1 MYKIEK
7 DHRSTLYYNQY
18 EYAISL
24 NLYSASC
31 LRNLNDLQFERAIR
45 TAKSWDSQDRGV
57 TRGSNPWTGTA
68 RESALREVRDVL
80 LAESKPFKPV
90 ISYNIITVYTNN
102 VGLAKKIRQVQLN
115 NLGVAMHLVRQAVL
129 SKPAGVIQLKESRHG
144 YRTYFRE
151 RKYSVDQKTLLLN
164 FLNSRQGTLRAS
176 NSLMTWL
183 EAGGNPWYYYTEYSR
198 SYYFVDHD
206 HPNEGTMLSLVMPGI
221 VRKTMPIETAK

>member
-144 YRTYFRE
+144 YRTYLKE
-151 RKYSVDQKTLLLN
+151 RRYSKDQKTLLLN
-164 FLNSRQGTLRAS
+164 FLNQRADTLRAS
-176 NSLMTWL
+176 TSLSDWL
-183 EAGGNPWYYYTEYSR
+183 KGYNLWGRNIDYSR